1 MRHNSHLSSEFILK
15 NTNRYM
21 NYLTCSLLFESIS
34 ELIILTVKNKDLEK
48 SEKYITHASKLKLPR
63 IYLTNCQ
70 SIKNTLINT

>member
-1 MRHNSHLSSEFILK
+1 
-15 NTNRYM
+15 M

-48 SEKYITHASKLKLPR
+48 SEKYITHASKLELPR

-70 SIKNTLINT
+70 SIRNTLIYT